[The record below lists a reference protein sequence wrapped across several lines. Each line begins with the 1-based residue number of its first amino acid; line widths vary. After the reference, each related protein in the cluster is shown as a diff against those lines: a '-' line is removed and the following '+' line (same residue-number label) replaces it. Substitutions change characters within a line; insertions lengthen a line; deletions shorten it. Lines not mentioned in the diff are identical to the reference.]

1 MNQPVE
7 PASAELEPDPGI
19 AALTQQIAEAADAW
33 VRGDISRYLELTI
46 HAPGFTFVAPYGG
59 APSRHADRGAEFEG
73 WQSPFTD
80 GEATPEITAVHAWGD
95 TAVVVMVERQ
105 HGRVGDLPDQ
115 DLSLRVTE
123 VFRRSHDGW
132 ELVHRH
138 ADPLVRAFPTDQF
151 MALLAG

>member
-7 PASAELEPDPGI
+7 EAVAGSATDPGI
-19 AALTQQIAEAADAW
+19 EALVQQVAQAADSW
-33 VRGDISRYLELTI
+33 VRGDVARYLELTV
-46 HAPGFTFVAPYGG
+46 HVPGFTFMAPYGG
-59 APSRHADRGAEFEG
+59 VPSQHDDRASEFDG
-73 WQSPFTD
+73 WESPFAD

-105 HGRVGDLPDQ
+105 HGRVADLPDQ

-123 VFRRSHDGW
+123 VYRRGGDGW

-138 ADPLVRAFPTDQF
+138 ADPLVRALPTDQF